1 MRNQF
6 GADDYVGRI
15 VQMDTEEMTPERLA
29 QAARHLIDG
38 EAGGVGRDDR
48 IGRAKFIDLREKFA
62 LERQLL
68 GERFEDQPR
77 FRHRARQIGI
87 VGAERDTLLDGFGAR
102 RVLGGLQ
109 RLARLVE
116 VAREHGDVVART
128 GEDGGGG
135 RTHRTAGAQYDY
147 FVGIHPGCLR
157 IWFARARFLR
167 PPCQSTRQMDG
178 KRPPDAMVG

>member
-1 MRNQF
+1 MN
-6 GADDYVGRI
+6 A
-15 VQMDTEEMTPERLA
+15 EEMAPEGLA
-29 QAARHLIDG
+29 PAARHLGDRQSRG
-38 EAGGVGRDDR
+38 DGRDDR
-48 IGRAKFIDLREKFA
+48 VGRAKLIDLREKFA
-62 LERQLL
+62 FERQIF
-68 GERFEDQPR
+68 GERFENQPR

-157 IWFARARFLR
+157 TGCAGPLPAPAVPIY
-167 PPCQSTRQMDG
+167 
-178 KRPPDAMVG
+178 PPDRTKNVRLTRW